1 MLHAVPRW
9 VSLETGTDL
18 EDGSGLAVST
28 PSSGFHLNACS
39 RDTAGCPVGW
49 RLM

>member
-1 MLHAVPRW
+1 M
-9 VSLETGTDL
+9 EIGTDL

-39 RDTAGCPVGW
+39 RDTAGCLETDIGTEEQPW
-49 RLM
+49 ERR